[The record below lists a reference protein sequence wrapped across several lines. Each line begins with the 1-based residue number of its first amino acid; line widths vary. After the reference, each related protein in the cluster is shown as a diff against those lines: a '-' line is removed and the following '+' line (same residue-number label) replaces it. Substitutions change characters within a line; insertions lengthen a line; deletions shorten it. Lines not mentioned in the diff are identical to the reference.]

1 MNNEHK
7 DHEVSLPNFD
17 FERTSYISET
27 DTEEDIDESD
37 LPPEMRRLLAM
48 EDKQILPHQEIIE
61 LVNLGTNEEKKE
73 VKIGSSLDPVAKKEI
88 VDLLREYVDIFAW
101 SYQDMPGLST
111 EIVEHQLP
119 MRPEYKPVQ
128 QKLRRVKPEMLLK
141 IKEEVKK
148 QLDAGFLEV
157 AKYPEWVANIVPVP
171 KKDGKVRMCVD
182 YRDLNR
188 VSSKDNFPLPYID
201 TLVDNTAKNF

>member
-7 DHEVSLPNFD
+7 DHKISLSNFN

-27 DTEEDIDESD
+27 DLEEDIDESD
-37 LPPEMRRLLAM
+37 LPLKMQRLLAM
-48 EDKQILPHQEIIE
+48 EDKQILPHQKVTE
-61 LVNLGTNEEKKE
+61 LVNLGTDNEKKE
-73 VKIGSSLDPVAKKEI
+73 VKIGSSLDSLAKKEI
-88 VDLLREYVDIFAW
+88 VDLLKEYVDFFAW

-119 MRPEYKPVQ
+119 MRPECKPVQ

-148 QLDAGFLEV
+148 QLDAL
-157 AKYPEWVANIVPVP
+157 
-171 KKDGKVRMCVD
+171 VR
-182 YRDLNR
+182 
-188 VSSKDNFPLPYID
+188 
-201 TLVDNTAKNF
+201 